1 MHKPVAALKHPPF
14 NRNALSVPPA
24 LLTRLHT
31 PSAANQRRFFDD
43 FSDAFLE
50 RFWVDFGVPFGAVWH
65 QNASKMRSKID
76 AKIDAEKVMENDAK
90 KVEK

>member
-1 MHKPVAALKHPPF
+1 MYTLGVLARGWAPQAVGCTPP
-14 NRNALSVPPA
+14 PG
-24 LLTRLHT
+24 
-31 PSAANQRRFFDD
+31 AANQRRFFDV

-50 RFWVDFGVPFGAVWH
+50 RFWTDFGYHFGSIWH